1 MWQTIKRWWAGLLER
16 LGLGRK
22 SLPAPEPPPEPEEPA
37 PEPEEPAPSGLSV
50 LEAMAAMK
58 REKADAE
65 PDWDALRSKL
75 KVKVFSTSDRKR
87 LWRRARRRLGG
98 GEPRDID
105 DISEP
110 SPEDLQALKG
120 LVEDLARGR

>member
-16 LGLGRK
+16 LGVGRK
-22 SLPAPEPPPEPEEPA
+22 SLPAPEPSPEREEP
-37 PEPEEPAPSGLSV
+37 PPSALSA

-58 REKADAE
+58 REKADDE
-65 PDWDALRSKL
+65 PNWDALRSKF

-87 LWRRARRRLGG
+87 LWRKARRRLGG
-98 GEPRDID
+98 GEPRDLDGIAK
-105 DISEP
+105 P
-110 SPEDLQALKG
+110 SPEDLDALRS